1 MLISPT
7 NSLPNSLTSSHSA
20 PTLDNQRTFANILNT
35 ANRSAPQSQSLTAPQ
50 QTTLADAQNAAAQLV
65 SITFVEPILKEARE
79 ARSTEPPFGQ
89 TPAERQFGSLL
100 DAQTAQRIVSNWNLP
115 LVDRIARDIIARSAA

>member
-7 NSLPNSLTSSHSA
+7 NSLPNALETSLSSPA
-20 PTLDNQRTFANILNT
+20 RDNQRTFASILNT
-35 ANRSAPQSQSLTAPQ
+35 ANRGVPQSPS
-50 QTTLADAQNAAAQLV
+50 QTPPPATTPADAHSAAVQLV

-79 ARSTEPPFGQ
+79 SRSTEPPFGQ

-100 DAQTAQRIVSNWNLP
+100 DAHTAQRIVSNWNLP
-115 LVDRIARDIIARSAA
+115 LVDRIAADISARSAT